1 MFMNTSEG
9 NCVFFYFSNNV
20 AKICSCMGR
29 KFQGT
34 YKFCLGHLQLV

>member
-9 NCVFFYFSNNV
+9 NCVNNV

-34 YKFCLGHLQLV
+34 YKLYLGHLQLV